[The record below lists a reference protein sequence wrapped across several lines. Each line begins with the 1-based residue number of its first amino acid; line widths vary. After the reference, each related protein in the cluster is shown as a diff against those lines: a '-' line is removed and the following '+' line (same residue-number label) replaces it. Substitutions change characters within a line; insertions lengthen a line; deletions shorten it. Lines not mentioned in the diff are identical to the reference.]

1 MAFKK
6 NIYLFAVILLAAC
19 SSSENYPPVENPL
32 DAGRQFIEAVFKG
45 NFKRA
50 AMLMVDDAKN
60 KQLLKEKMEDDF
72 YNRTSEDRNELKQS
86 SITILTN
93 EEVVKDSLT
102 IINFINSY
110 DQKPA
115 VLKVVKQNGTW
126 LIDLKYTF
134 SGNL

>member
-1 MAFKK
+1 MPLKRY
-6 NIYLFAVILLAAC
+6 ISILLIMLLAAC
-19 SSSENYPPVENPL
+19 DNSDNYPPVESPL

-50 AMLMVDDAKN
+50 GMLMLDDAKN
-60 KQLLKEKMEDDF
+60 KQLLKEKMEDPF
-72 YNRTSEDRNELKQS
+72 HKRSSQDRNELKQS

-93 EEVVKDSLT
+93 EEVIKDSIT

-110 DQKPA
+110 DHKPA
-115 VLKVVKQNGTW
+115 VLKVIRQNQSW
-126 LIDLKYTF
+126 VIDLKYTF

>member
-1 MAFKK
+1 MTFTKALLMLAF
-6 NIYLFAVILLAAC
+6 FLLAAC
-19 SSSENYPPVENPL
+19 SNSENYPPVENPL

-50 AMLMVDDAKN
+50 GMLILDDAEN
-60 KQLLKEKMEDDF
+60 KKLLKEKMEDDF
-72 YNRTSEDRNELKQS
+72 YNRSSQDRNELKQS

-93 EEVVKDSLT
+93 EDVVKDSLT

-115 VLKVVKQNGTW
+115 VLKVVRQNGNW

>member
-1 MAFKK
+1 MALKQ
-6 NIYLFAVILLAAC
+6 ILLVLTVTLLASC
-19 SSSENYPPVENPL
+19 SGDNYPPVENPL

-50 AMLMVDDAKN
+50 AMLVVDDTKN

-72 YNRTSEDRNELKQS
+72 YKRSSSDRNELKQS
-86 SITILTN
+86 SITILSK
-93 EEVVKDSLT
+93 EEVLKDSIT

-110 DQKPA
+110 NNKPA
-115 VLKVVKQNGTW
+115 VLKVVQKNGAW

>member
-1 MAFKK
+1 MPLKK
-6 NIYLFAVILLAAC
+6 YTLLFAITLFAAC
-19 SSSENYPPVENPL
+19 NNSENYPPVENPL

-50 AMLMVDDAKN
+50 GMLILDDAEN
-60 KQLLKEKMEDDF
+60 KKLLKEKMEDDF
-72 YNRTSEDRNELKQS
+72 YNRSSQDRNELKQS
-86 SITILTN
+86 SITIFTN
-93 EEVVKDSLT
+93 EDVIKDSLT

-115 VLKVVKQNGTW
+115 VLKVIKKNGNW
-126 LIDLKYTF
+126 VVDLKYTF

>member
-1 MAFKK
+1 MPAIKY
-6 NIYLFAVILLAAC
+6 ISVIILMVLTSC
-19 SSSENYPPVENPL
+19 SSSNNYPPVENPL

-50 AMLMVDDAKN
+50 SMLLVNDAQN
-60 KQLLKEKMEDDF
+60 KKLLEEKMEEPF
-72 YNRTSEDRNELKQS
+72 FNRSSKDRNELKQS

-93 EEVVKDSLT
+93 ENVIKDSLT

-115 VLKVVKQNGTW
+115 VLKVVKQNGSW
-126 LIDLKYTF
+126 LVDLKYTF
-134 SGNL
+134 TGNL

>member
-1 MAFKK
+1 MPLKK
-6 NIYLFAVILLAAC
+6 YILLFAITLVAAC
-19 SSSENYPPVENPL
+19 SNSENYPPVENPL

-50 AMLMVDDAKN
+50 GMLILDDAEN
-60 KQLLKEKMEDDF
+60 KKLLKEKMEDDF
-72 YNRTSEDRNELKQS
+72 YNRSSQDRNELKQS

-93 EEVVKDSLT
+93 EDVVKDSLT

-115 VLKVVKQNGTW
+115 VLKVIKKNGNW
-126 LIDLKYTF
+126 LVDLKYTF